1 MAPQILSVRDEPQFW
16 ATARLTFK
24 RGGYGATT
32 ARSRCSA
39 TALRLTELIPEMSER
54 WSR

>member
-1 MAPQILSVRDEPQFW
+1 MAAQILSVCGESQFW
-16 ATARLTFK
+16 ATVRLTFK

-32 ARSRCSA
+32 ARSRCNV
-39 TALRLTELIPEMSER
+39 TALLSTELMPEMSER

>member
-1 MAPQILSVRDEPQFW
+1 MVPQILSVRDGPQFW
-16 ATARLTFK
+16 AAVHLTFK

-39 TALRLTELIPEMSER
+39 TALRLTELMPDMSER